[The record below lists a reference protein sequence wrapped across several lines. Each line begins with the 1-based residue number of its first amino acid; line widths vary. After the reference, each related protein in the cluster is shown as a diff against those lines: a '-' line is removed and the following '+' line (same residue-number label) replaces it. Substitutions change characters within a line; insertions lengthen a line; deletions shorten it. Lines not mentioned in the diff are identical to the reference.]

1 MPNWAAILLSISLLL
16 IVLALVVL
24 FVLSKVYAKKIYLH
38 RVWHKLYSIAQNQ
51 DFLLLN
57 DVNVQTEDCNI
68 HIPHVLIGDHYVYVV
83 TSRYYEDDL
92 VAENCYD
99 DKWKVKI
106 SSKNVSNPVMY
117 NEQRTIMLAKF
128 LGWNESKDVMFVS
141 IVCTNAD
148 VEIKA
153 GELEKYSYLCHIK
166 DLNKIIKGLEKN
178 SKCGVF
184 QVESIEK
191 IADRLHR
198 ISVQNNDLEKK
209 AENAQ

>member
-51 DFLLLN
+51 DFLLLT

-141 IVCTNAD
+141 IVCTNA
-148 VEIKA
+148 
-153 GELEKYSYLCHIK
+153 GHIK